1 MMIVIVIVIVIVV
14 GRAEQPDQ
22 SGVGGDN
29 FDPFGL
35 W

>member
-1 MMIVIVIVIVIVV
+1 MMIVIVIVV
-14 GRAEQPDQ
+14 GRVVQPGQ

-29 FDPFGL
+29 FDPFVL